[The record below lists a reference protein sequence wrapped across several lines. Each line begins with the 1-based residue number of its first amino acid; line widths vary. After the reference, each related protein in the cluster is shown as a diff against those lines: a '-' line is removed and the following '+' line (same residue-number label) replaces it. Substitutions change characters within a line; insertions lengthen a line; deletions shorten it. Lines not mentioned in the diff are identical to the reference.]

1 MLLNLSILT
10 ILLSIVLGLFN
21 RNKSSNSLFLAG
33 FFFISSSFGIA
44 HYYVFHEKEVFWTA
58 ILFNHLVPFMFL
70 IGPFILFY
78 VRGALNEERRLKTI
92 DILHFIPAIVSGIG
106 TMPYYMQ
113 PLETKIKIAEQL
125 IANLNSLRT
134 IDVNLFYDAGESFF
148 YRTVLCLVYVLY
160 SLYKVFQKQR
170 FFKNRS
176 TPMTR
181 QEKQV
186 MQWLW
191 ILLLALL
198 SISFIFLF
206 LALQTAAYSI
216 KEVIA
221 YSYPYYLLSGVIY
234 FIMALSLFQFPNV
247 LYGLVPRESFPEVIE
262 EVEQQPVLI
271 KKKKEIKKREKPYGE
286 GTVKERMALYLEV
299 EKPYV
304 NSEFSV
310 FSIAIALELSESE
323 VNSCIKNELHTTF
336 VKLRTAARVNHALQ
350 LLENKSINRLTIEA
364 IGEKSGFKTR
374 SNFYAA
380 FKEAT
385 GLTPTEFIQQK

>member
-10 ILLSIVLGLFN
+10 ILLSIVLGAFN
-21 RNKSSNSLFLAG
+21 FNKNNNQLFLAG
-33 FFFISSSFGIA
+33 FFFITSSFGVA
-44 HYYVFHEKEVFWTA
+44 HHYVFHEKQVFWTA
-58 ILFNHLVPFMFL
+58 LFFNHLVPLMFL

-78 VRGALNEERRLKTI
+78 VRGALDEERRLKTI
-92 DILHFIPAIVSGIG
+92 DILHFIPAILSGIG

-125 IANLNSLRT
+125 IANLNSLRN

-148 YRTVLCLVYVLY
+148 YRTLLCLLYVLY
-160 SLYKVFQKQR
+160 SLYKVILKQR
-170 FFKNRS
+170 FFKNRLS
-176 TPMTR
+176 PMTR
-181 QEKQV
+181 QEKLV

-191 ILLLALL
+191 ILLLAVL

-206 LALQTAAYSI
+206 LAFQTATYSI

-247 LYGLVPRESFPEVIE
+247 LYGLVPRKTIPDAIE
-262 EVEQQPVLI
+262 EVEEKPIFIQR
-271 KKKKEIKKREKPYGE
+271 KKETKKREKPYGE
-286 GTVKERMALYLEV
+286 GTIKERMALYLET

-304 NSEFSV
+304 NSDFSV

-336 VKLRTAARVNHALQ
+336 VKLRTAARVNYALQ
-350 LLENKSINRLTIEA
+350 LLENKSTNRLTIET

-380 FKEAT
+380 FKDAT
-385 GLTPTEFIQQK
+385 GLTPTEFIQNK

>member
-21 RNKSSNSLFLAG
+21 RNKNSNSLFLAG
-33 FFFISSSFGIA
+33 FFFISSGFGIA
-44 HYYVFHEKEVFWTA
+44 HHYVFHEKEVFATA
-58 ILFNHLVPFMFL
+58 LLFNHLVPFMFL

-125 IANLNSLRT
+125 IANLNSLRS

-148 YRTVLCLVYVLY
+148 YRTVLCLIYVLY
-160 SLYKVFQKQR
+160 SFYKVFQKQR

-247 LYGLVPRESFPEVIE
+247 LYGLVPRESVPEAIE
-262 EVEQQPVLI
+262 EVEEPPVLI

-310 FSIAIALELSESE
+310 FSIAIALELSETE

>member
-21 RNKSSNSLFLAG
+21 RNKNSNSLFLAG
-33 FFFISSSFGIA
+33 FFFISSGFGIA
-44 HYYVFHEKEVFWTA
+44 HHYVFHEKEVFATA
-58 ILFNHLVPFMFL
+58 LLFNHLVPFMFL

-106 TMPYYMQ
+106 TMPYYIQ
-113 PLETKIKIAEQL
+113 SLETKLKIAEQL

-148 YRTVLCLVYVLY
+148 YRTVLCLVYVLC

-247 LYGLVPRESFPEVIE
+247 LYGLVPRESVPETIE
-262 EVEQQPVLI
+262 EVEEPPVLI

-286 GTVKERMALYLEV
+286 GTVKERMTLYLET

-385 GLTPTEFIQQK
+385 GLTPTEFIQRK

>member
-21 RNKSSNSLFLAG
+21 WNKSSNSLFLAG

-44 HYYVFHEKEVFWTA
+44 HHYVFHEKEVFATA
-58 ILFNHLVPFMFL
+58 LLFNHLVPYMFL

-92 DILHFIPAIVSGIG
+92 DIIHFIPAIVSGIG

-247 LYGLVPRESFPEVIE
+247 LYGLVPRESVPGAIE
-262 EVEQQPVLI
+262 EVDQQPALI

>member
-21 RNKSSNSLFLAG
+21 WNKSSNSLFLAG

-44 HYYVFHEKEVFWTA
+44 HHYVFHEKEVFATA
-58 ILFNHLVPFMFL
+58 LLFNHLVPFMFL

-113 PLETKIKIAEQL
+113 SLETKLKIAEQL
-125 IANLNSLRT
+125 IANLNSLRS

-247 LYGLVPRESFPEVIE
+247 LYGLVPRESVPGAIE
-262 EVEQQPVLI
+262 EVDQQPALI

-380 FKEAT
+380 FKDAT